1 MNQDS
6 ENLLPAPFPDQRP
19 PIEYFA
25 AFVDGE
31 LSTDDW
37 ARVQD
42 WLANHPEDAAL
53 VDAHRNLV
61 RCWRETAPAEP
72 SEKIWREMLAQIE
85 GRELK
90 TEDRGSRTG
99 DRNARPGVD
108 APRRRWIRIGLLG
121 GVAAAALILALVV
134 PGRDQEDKTP
144 SDIEELAILSAEDID
159 LISMEENDT
168 RLLVV
173 GNPPVQE
180 PLVLVATGD
189 VTLDSIEPDDDGF
202 VPQARMNPGS
212 SASPMIVAPLRGS
225 ETKDSIGK

>member
-6 ENLLPAPFPDQRP
+6 ENLPPAPFPDQRP

-25 AFVDGE
+25 AFLDGE

-53 VDAHRNLV
+53 VDAHRDLV
-61 RCWRETAPAEP
+61 RCWRETGPAEP
-72 SEKIWREMLAQIE
+72 SERAWREVFARIE
-85 GRELK
+85 RRGLK
-90 TEDRGSRTG
+90 IEDRGSRTKDFSRG
-99 DRNARPGVD
+99 
-108 APRRRWIRIGLLG
+108 RWIRIGLLG

-144 SDIEELAILSAEDID
+144 SDIEELAILSAEDVD

-189 VTLDSIEPDDDGF
+189 VTLDSIEPDEDGF

-212 SASPMIVAPLRGS
+212 SAAPMIRARLRGP

>member
-25 AFVDGE
+25 AFLDGE

-37 ARVQD
+37 AKVQD

-53 VDAHRNLV
+53 VEAHRDLV

-72 SEKIWREMLAQIE
+72 SERAWREVFARIE
-85 GRELK
+85 RRGLK
-90 TEDRGSRTG
+90 IEDRGSRTKDLSRG
-99 DRNARPGVD
+99 
-108 APRRRWIRIGLLG
+108 RWIRIGLLG

-144 SDIEELAILSAEDID
+144 SDIEELAILSAEDVD

-189 VTLDSIEPDDDGF
+189 VTLDSIEPDEDGF

-212 SASPMIVAPLRGS
+212 SAAPMIIARLRGS
-225 ETKDSIGK
+225 ETKRSMGK

>member
-25 AFVDGE
+25 AFLDGE

-53 VDAHRNLV
+53 VEAQRNLL
-61 RCWRETAPAEP
+61 RCWQETAPAEP
-72 SEKIWREMLAQIE
+72 SERAWREVFARIE
-85 GRELK
+85 RRGLK
-90 TEDRGSRTG
+90 IEDRGSRTKDLSRG
-99 DRNARPGVD
+99 
-108 APRRRWIRIGLLG
+108 RWIRIGLLG
-121 GVAAAALILALVV
+121 GVAAAALILALVI

-144 SDIEELAILSAEDID
+144 SDIEELAILSAEDVD

-189 VTLDSIEPDDDGF
+189 VTLDSIEPDEDGF

-212 SASPMIVAPLRGS
+212 SAAPMIIARLRGS
-225 ETKDSIGK
+225 ETKRSMGK

>member
-1 MNQDS
+1 MNQDY
-6 ENLLPAPFPDQRP
+6 EDPMPARLPDQRP

-25 AFVDGE
+25 AFLDGE

-42 WLANHPEDAAL
+42 WLANHAEDAAL

-108 APRRRWIRIGLLG
+108 APRGRWIRVGLLG
-121 GVAAAALILALVV
+121 AAAAAAVILALLI
-134 PGRDQEDKTP
+134 PRRHQGP
-144 SDIEELAILSAEDID
+144 PDIDLAELPILSADDVE
-159 LISMEENDT
+159 LVSLEGNDT

-212 SASPMIVAPLRGS
+212 SAAPMIIARLRGS
-225 ETKDSIGK
+225 ETKDSTGK

>member
-6 ENLLPAPFPDQRP
+6 ENLLPALFPDQRP

-25 AFVDGE
+25 AFLDGE

-37 ARVQD
+37 AKVQD

-53 VDAHRNLV
+53 VEAHRDLV

-72 SEKIWREMLAQIE
+72 SERAWREVFARIE
-85 GRELK
+85 RRGLK
-90 TEDRGSRTG
+90 IEDRGSRTKDLSRG
-99 DRNARPGVD
+99 
-108 APRRRWIRIGLLG
+108 RWIRIGLLG

-134 PGRDQEDKTP
+134 PGQDQEDKTP
-144 SDIEELAILSAEDID
+144 SDIEELAILSAEDVD

-212 SASPMIVAPLRGS
+212 SAAPMIIARLRGS
-225 ETKDSIGK
+225 ETKRSMGK

>member
-25 AFVDGE
+25 AFLDGE

-53 VDAHRNLV
+53 VDAHRDLV

-72 SEKIWREMLAQIE
+72 SERAWREVFARIE
-85 GRELK
+85 RRGLK
-90 TEDRGSRTG
+90 IEDRGSRTKDLSRG
-99 DRNARPGVD
+99 
-108 APRRRWIRIGLLG
+108 RWIRIGLLG

-144 SDIEELAILSAEDID
+144 SDIEELAILSAEDVD

-212 SASPMIVAPLRGS
+212 SAAPMIIARLRGS
-225 ETKDSIGK
+225 ETKRSMGK